1 MPFSHRVNI
10 MSLCC
15 SVFQFTQVIEYCKNH
30 NPILKYCSPM
40 NSPVRTA
47 KMVFQQNNYF
57 VTPIATVQGSCNSN
71 PLASVSYSVWHSWLT
86 LSYKTS
92 EFSSEDQIY
101 LRLETT
107 EFIKKSKIIT
117 ALYNEFSCVNCTS
130 VNLSHAA
137 SQTGWP
143 RLTEGSRYEDSINF
157 NWLK

>member
-1 MPFSHRVNI
+1 
-10 MSLCC
+10 
-15 SVFQFTQVIEYCKNH
+15 
-30 NPILKYCSPM
+30 M

-130 VNLSHAA
+130 VNLSHVASLTGWPWSA
-137 SQTGWP
+137 SQTGLP
-143 RLTEGSRYEDSINF
+143 RLTERSRYEDSINF